1 MLEQWYEKLITDED
15 PYHIHKSMGIYCL
28 LNFVFQL
35 VYYMCYREMI
45 LNWMVMIPH
54 VMLHMTS
61 FIFKVL
67 DKRPVTNDNKII
79 SKMSMFIWEELR
91 LHSMI
96 FGLRSCLIIMFP
108 SITNGRIIVFSTL
121 GLADLITYV
130 YGNTEV
136 TTVRGNNKIEK
147 RSCIKKIYAMFFTT
161 SQMGAT
167 IICGG
172 FFQKTINPVL
182 VFCTLPAI
190 QTSAFGMTLL
200 RKNMISKTT
209 WQIVYSMELALVY
222 YVWYCE
228 YNNFDIL
235 IYSLI
240 AYVMR
245 SNELNKYMLWVIFLL
260 VDDHY
265 RNKTIQKA
273 LIDFCILFVS
283 SSMI

>member
-130 YGNTEV
+130 YGNPEV

-172 FFQKTINPVL
+172 FFQKIINPAL

-200 RKNMISKTT
+200 RKNIISKTT
-209 WQIVYSMELALVY
+209 WQIVYSIELALVY
-222 YVWYCE
+222 YVWYLE
-228 YNNFDIL
+228 YNNVDIL
-235 IYSLI
+235 AYSLM
-240 AYVMR
+240 AYFMR
-245 SNELNKYMLWVIFLL
+245 SNGLNKYLLWLVYLV

-265 RNKTIQKA
+265 RDKDIQKA
-273 LIDFCILFVS
+273 ILDFCILFIS
-283 SSMI
+283 SLLS

>member
-1 MLEQWYEKLITDED
+1 MLEQWYEKLITYED

-67 DKRPVTNDNKII
+67 DKRPVTDDNKII

-121 GLADLITYV
+121 GLSDLITYV
-130 YGNTEV
+130 YGNPEV

-147 RSCIKKIYAMFFTT
+147 RSCIKKIYAMFFST

-172 FFQKTINPVL
+172 FFQKVINPAL
-182 VFCTLPAI
+182 VFFTLPAI

-200 RKNMISKTT
+200 RKNIISKTT
-209 WQIVYSMELALVY
+209 WQIVYSIELALVY
-222 YVWYCE
+222 YVWYLE
-228 YNNFDIL
+228 YNNVDIL
-235 IYSLI
+235 AYSLM
-240 AYVMR
+240 AYFMR
-245 SNELNKYMLWVIFLL
+245 SNGLNKYLLWLVYLV

-265 RNKTIQKA
+265 RDKDIQKA
-273 LIDFCILFVS
+273 ILDFCILFIS
-283 SSMI
+283 SSMS